1 MCITKRLIFVVLL
14 FAAALLAVGAFGIS
28 SLVQTNERSA
38 FIASTT
44 LPGIKDLEGIV
55 EAQTFARLIIMRYS
69 LTDDLPGK
77 EKYKKMAIAAQKNIG
92 ELLAAYAG
100 RYEVDE
106 NGQQLLSDTQTSL
119 TSYRNET
126 LRFFAV
132 TGTQGAAAG
141 QTLLTAGGDLDK
153 ATARPTASLKRLI
166 AFNRA
171 VADAKVLQNGNA
183 LVRATWILGVA
194 ILIVLMVCGSASFF
208 VVRYVRAS
216 LASIQQGLI
225 YISGSLDLT

>member
-132 TGTQGAAAG
+132 TGTPAAG